1 MAVPNNILE
10 QVITYQESSLALLV
24 NQNPWIA
31 TSNKKFNNF
40 DSFMGQLGS
49 TVSFDLPPR
58 FVTTPSLVASFQGSE
73 QRVQNLTVDQE
84 LSVSYAF
91 SAQQFIF
98 NVDDYMDKFGRSA
111 VAEMGAKIGG
121 NIAQN
126 AITHTYRAYGDG
138 VTPINSYQ
146 QYAQALANYR
156 NYGAPNAKAK
166 AYVDDVTIPSVVGS
180 GLNQF
185 ATDRNNEIANSW
197 MLGDFS
203 NCEFMSSNLLQ
214 VHNAGTVGNDGEV
227 LTVDAID
234 PTGTILTLIG
244 ATPSTATLFEGDIL
258 NVKNTAGAG
267 GTNTLKFLQFIGH
280 QVSAQD
286 VQVRVTAD
294 ATADGAGVLTVS
306 VFPAL
311 IDDLT
316 DSNASVNQTVVG
328 ADDVTALPSH
338 RAGLICAGDP
348 LYLAMPMLPEMVP
361 YPTASTNDPDTGAAM
376 RMYYGSV
383 FGENE
388 YGFINDTIWGS
399 TLVDEYA
406 MRLVYPL

>member
-1 MAVPNNILE
+1 MLVPNNILE
-10 QVITYQESSLALLV
+10 QVVTYQESSLALLV

-31 TSNKKFNNF
+31 TANKKFQNF
-40 DSFMGQLGS
+40 DTFQGNLGD

-58 FVTTPSLVASFQGSE
+58 FVTNQTLIANFQASE
-73 QRVQNLTVDQE
+73 QRVQNLTVDQAE
-84 LSVSYAF
+84 NVSYAF

-98 NVDDYMDKFGRSA
+98 NVDEYMDKFGRA
-111 VAEMGAKIGG
+111 AIAELGASIGS
-121 NIAQN
+121 NIALN
-126 AITHTYRAYGDG
+126 AVNHTYRAFGDG
-138 VTPINSYQ
+138 VTPINSFQ

-166 AYVDDVTIPSVVGS
+166 VYIDDVTVPGVVGS

-185 ATDRNNEIANSW
+185 ATNRNNEIANSW

-203 NCEFMSSNLLQ
+203 NAEFMSTNLLP
-214 VHNAGTVGNDGEV
+214 VHIAGTVGNDSEV

-234 PTGTILTLIG
+234 PTGTILTLSG
-244 ATPSTATLFEGDIL
+244 ATPSTATLVEGDIL
-258 NVKNTAGAG
+258 TIK
-267 GTNTLKFLQFIGH
+267 TNLATTNDLFFLQFIGH
-280 QVSAQD
+280 KQSAQE

-294 ATADGAGVLTVS
+294 TIADGGGIITAT

-311 IDDLT
+311 IDDPT
-316 DSNASVNQTVVG
+316 DANSNVNKTVVG
-328 ADDVTALPSH
+328 ADNVTALPSH

-348 LYLAMPMLPEMVP
+348 LFLAMPMLPEEVP
-361 YPTASTNDPDTGAAM
+361 FPTANLNDPDTGASM

-383 FGENE
+383 FGQNE
-388 YGFINDTIWGS
+388 RGFVNDCIWGS

-406 MRLVYPL
+406 MRVVYPL

>member
-1 MAVPNNILE
+1 
-10 QVITYQESSLALLV
+10 
-24 NQNPWIA
+24 
-31 TSNKKFNNF
+31 
-40 DSFMGQLGS
+40 
-49 TVSFDLPPR
+49 
-58 FVTTPSLVASFQGSE
+58 
-73 QRVQNLTVDQE
+73 
-84 LSVSYAF
+84 
-91 SAQQFIF
+91 
-98 NVDDYMDKFGRSA
+98 
-111 VAEMGAKIGG
+111 
-121 NIAQN
+121 
-126 AITHTYRAYGDG
+126 
-138 VTPINSYQ
+138 
-146 QYAQALANYR
+146 
-156 NYGAPNAKAK
+156 
-166 AYVDDVTIPSVVGS
+166 
-180 GLNQF
+180 
-185 ATDRNNEIANSW
+185 
-197 MLGDFS
+197 
-203 NCEFMSSNLLQ
+203 
-214 VHNAGTVGNDGEV
+214 

-234 PTGTILTLIG
+234 PTGTILTLSG
-244 ATPSTATLFEGDIL
+244 ATPSTATLLEGDIL

-294 ATADGAGVLTVS
+294 ATSDGSGVLTVS

-316 DSNASVNQTVVG
+316 NSNASVNQTVVG

-406 MRLVYPL
+406 LRLVYPL